1 MPAVRDVIPMCLALD
16 GQALWLAW
24 LPSAQR
30 AGFVGDTDGVLAA
43 GSQARLM
50 GAVHQHLRAARELP
64 SCHLDID
71 SIVEDA
77 GNGVLRDADG
87 TLDAWHLFTDFAA
100 TARGSAR
107 PLFME
112 EHMATYHKVFSHCD
126 AAANAGMP
134 AQRLDSA
141 DLTTLATV
149 LQQGCAMLRAETQT
163 LWNDQRATAFS

>member
-1 MPAVRDVIPMCLALD
+1 MCLALD

-30 AGFVGDTDGVLAA
+30 AGFVGGTHGVLAA
-43 GSQARLM
+43 GSHARLM
-50 GAVHQHLRAARELP
+50 GAVHQRLPEAHELAP
-64 SCHLDID
+64 CHLDID
-71 SIVEDA
+71 GIVEDA
-77 GNGVLRDADG
+77 GNGVLRDADA
-87 TLDAWHLFTDFAA
+87 TLDVWHLFTDFAA

-126 AAANAGMP
+126 AAGNAGMP
-134 AQRLDSA
+134 AQHLDSA

-149 LQQGCAMLRAETQT
+149 LQQGCAMLRRETQT
-163 LWNDQRATAFS
+163 LWNAQRATALS